1 MAIYKDSIK
10 ERNKVLARV
19 QKKTNKHYEET
30 VRQKEVDNVEQSL
43 ENELNAI
50 K

>member
-1 MAIYKDSIK
+1 MPVYKDSVE

-30 VRQKEVDNVEQSL
+30 VRQKEVSNVEQSL
-43 ENELNAI
+43 ESELNAI